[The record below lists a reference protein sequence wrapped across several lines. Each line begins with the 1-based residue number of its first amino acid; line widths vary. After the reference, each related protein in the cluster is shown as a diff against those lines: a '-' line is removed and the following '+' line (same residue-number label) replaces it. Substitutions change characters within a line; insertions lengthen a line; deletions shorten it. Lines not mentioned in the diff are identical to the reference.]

1 MFYKKAVKKFCNT
14 LRKKNLCWSLLLLKL
29 QAFTRNI
36 WETYFKELLRRAT
49 SENYFIDISMH
60 LKSSSG
66 INICYALS
74 KGGSRTVAAS
84 KIEHFVISVTII
96 TKRSILEI
104 RLCFCYR
111 YILKKKKKIFFLS
124 CVNYRDFWFSQWLKI
139 IKYSQF
145 WLFA

>member
-1 MFYKKAVKKFCNT
+1 
-14 LRKKNLCWSLLLLKL
+14 
-29 QAFTRNI
+29 
-36 WETYFKELLRRAT
+36 
-49 SENYFIDISMH
+49 MH
-60 LKSSSG
+60 LESSSG

-84 KIEHFVISVTII
+84 KIEHFVIIVIITKIIDTIM

-111 YILKKKKKIFFLS
+111 YILKKKNIIFLS
-124 CVNYRDFWFSQWLKI
+124 CVNYRDFWFSQLLKI